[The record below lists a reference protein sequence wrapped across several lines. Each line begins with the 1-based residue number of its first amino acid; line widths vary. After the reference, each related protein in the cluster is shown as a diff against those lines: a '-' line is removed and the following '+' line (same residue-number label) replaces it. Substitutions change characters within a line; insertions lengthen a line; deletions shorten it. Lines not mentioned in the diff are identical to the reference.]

1 MEKRLVGDS
10 FHLAFHRFAAIG
22 DALWIRDSDRSFR
35 RCRMDHIKRRY
46 VKTILF
52 PRLTRDRIKT
62 GPIKI

>member
-1 MEKRLVGDS
+1 MWATASILLS
-10 FHLAFHRFAAIG
+10 I
-22 DALWIRDSDRSFR
+22 ALQLLGMHFGFVTLTAPFVVAVWIIF
-35 RCRMDHIKRRY
+35 KRRY